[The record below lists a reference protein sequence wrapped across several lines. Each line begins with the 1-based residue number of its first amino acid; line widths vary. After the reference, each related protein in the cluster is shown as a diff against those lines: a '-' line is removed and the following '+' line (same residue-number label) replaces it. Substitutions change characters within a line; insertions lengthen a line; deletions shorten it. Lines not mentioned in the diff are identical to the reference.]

1 MPSSPGTF
9 SSSEQKPPPPA
20 LAHEQEHSADTPS
33 AREKKEEQKLEVTTA
48 QPYARLGPGALRMR
62 SAIRSVILVVTLIGA
77 ALAVYFYAQSYELY
91 PHTDNA
97 YVQADLVRIAPRV
110 SGPVVESPLHDN
122 QHVKQGDLLLQIDP
136 EDFRVQVD
144 IQQAQLALSQAQ
156 LDQAKAAITQAQST
170 IDESDER
177 IREAQAPAE
186 RSKRDLDRAVALMK
200 SAAKAISQQDL
211 DAARSTA
218 DSAAANLDAAKAA
231 ARVARAAAQSAQA
244 NLEAAQAQERRAAAG
259 LEDARLQLSYTHI
272 VAPVDGWV
280 TNLNLPPGNYLTA
293 GQSPLTL
300 VADHTWRVLAYF
312 KETSTGR
319 VRPGQKAT
327 VRLFP
332 FPGKVFDGVVEGT
345 GWGIY
350 QEDGSASATTNQLP
364 NISPTVNWV
373 RLPQR
378 FPVRID
384 LPHEDAAHPFR
395 IGQTAVVKIDTVAAP

>member
-1 MPSSPGTF
+1 MASSPGTF
-9 SSSEQKPPPPA
+9 SSAEQKTPPPA
-20 LAHEQEHSADTPS
+20 PVHDPEKTAEAPA
-33 AREKKEEQKLEVTTA
+33 ARAPVAEPKANAPGA
-48 QPYARLGPGALRMR
+48 QPYARLGPRALR
-62 SAIRSVILVVTLIGA
+62 IRATIRAVILVLTLAGA
-77 ALAVYFYAQSYELY
+77 ALAIYWYAQSYELY

-97 YVQADLVRIAPRV
+97 YVQADLVRVAPRV
-110 SGPVVESPLHDN
+110 SGPVVQSPLHDN
-122 QHVKQGDLLLQIDP
+122 QYVKQGELLLEIDP
-136 EDFRVQVD
+136 EDFQVQVD
-144 IQQAQLALSQAQ
+144 IQQAQLALSEAQ
-156 LDQAKAAITQAQST
+156 LVQAKAAITQAEST
-170 IDESDER
+170 VDENDER
-177 IREAQAPAE
+177 IREAQAPAD
-186 RSKRDLDRAVALMK
+186 RSKRDLDRAVALMN
-200 SAAKAISQQDL
+200 SAARAISQQDL

-218 DSAAANLDAAKAA
+218 TSAAAGLNAAKAA
-231 ARVARAAAQSAQA
+231 ARAARAATQSAQA

-259 LEDARLQLSYTHI
+259 LNDARLQLSYTRI

-312 KETSTGR
+312 KETNTGR
-319 VRPGQKAT
+319 IRPGQSAK

-332 FPGKVFDGVVEGT
+332 FPDKVFDGVVQGI

-350 QEDGSASATTNQLP
+350 QEDGNASTTTNQLP

-395 IGQTAVVKIDTVAAP
+395 IGQTAVVKIDTVNAP

>member
-1 MPSSPGTF
+1 MVV
-9 SSSEQKPPPPA
+9 
-20 LAHEQEHSADTPS
+20 LA
-33 AREKKEEQKLEVTTA
+33 
-48 QPYARLGPGALRMR
+48 
-62 SAIRSVILVVTLIGA
+62 TLIGA
-77 ALAVYFYAQSYELY
+77 ALAVYFYSRSYELY

-97 YVQADLVRIAPRV
+97 FVQADLVRIAPRV

-136 EDFRVQVD
+136 EDFQVEVD
-144 IQQAQLALSQAQ
+144 IQRAQLALSQAQ

-170 IDESDER
+170 IDETDER
-177 IREAQAPAE
+177 IREALAPAE
-186 RSKRDLDRAVALMK
+186 RSKRDFDRASALMK
-200 SAAKAISQQDL
+200 STPKAISQQDL

-218 DSAAANLDAAKAA
+218 DSTAANLSAAKAA
-231 ARVARAAAQSAQA
+231 ARVARAAAESAQA
-244 NLEAAQAQERRAAAG
+244 ALEAAQAQVRRAAAG
-259 LEDARLQLSYTHI
+259 LENARLQLSYTRI

-293 GQSPLTL
+293 GQSPLTR
-300 VADHTWRVLAYF
+300 VADRTWRVLAYF

-319 VRPGQKAT
+319 IRPGQKAT

-332 FPGKVFDGVVEGT
+332 FPGKVFDGVVEGI

-350 QEDGSASATTNQLP
+350 QEDGSASVTTNQLP

-384 LPHEDAAHPFR
+384 LPDEDAAHPFR
-395 IGQTAVVKIDTVAAP
+395 IGQTAVVRIDTVGAP

>member
-1 MPSSPGTF
+1 MNDEP
-9 SSSEQKPPPPA
+9 KA
-20 LAHEQEHSADTPS
+20 
-33 AREKKEEQKLEVTTA
+33 EVTTV
-48 QPYARLGPGALRMR
+48 QHYARLGPGALRMR
-62 SAIRSVILVVTLIGA
+62 ATIRAVILVVTLIGA
-77 ALAVYFYAQSYELY
+77 ALAAYFYTRSYELY

-136 EDFRVQVD
+136 EDFRVQVE
-144 IQQAQLALSQAQ
+144 IQQAQLALADAQ
-156 LDQAKAAITQAQST
+156 LDQAKAAITQAQSS

-177 IREAQAPAE
+177 IRAAQAPAE
-186 RSKRDLDRAVALMK
+186 RSKRDLDRAIALMK

-218 DSAAANLDAAKAA
+218 DSDAANLDAAKAA
-231 ARVARAAAQSAQA
+231 AQVSRAAAQSAQA
-244 NLEAAQAQERRAAAG
+244 ALEAAQAQERHAAAG
-259 LEDARLQLSYTHI
+259 LEDARLQLSYTRI

-300 VADHTWRVLAYF
+300 VADHSWRVLAYF

-319 VRPGQKAT
+319 IRPGQKVT

-332 FPGKVFDGVVEGT
+332 FPDKVFDAVVEGI

-350 QEDGSASATTNQLP
+350 QDDGSASPTTNQLP

-384 LPHEDAAHPFR
+384 LPQEDAAHPFR
-395 IGQTAVVKIDTVAAP
+395 IGQTAVVRIDTVAVP

>member
-1 MPSSPGTF
+1 MQEKTADAAPAPAREG
-9 SSSEQKPPPPA
+9 EQKAGAPA
-20 LAHEQEHSADTPS
+20 
-33 AREKKEEQKLEVTTA
+33 A
-48 QPYARLGPGALRMR
+48 QPYARLGPGALRLR
-62 SAIRSVILVVTLIGA
+62 AGIRGVVVLATLIGA
-77 ALAVYFYAQSYELY
+77 ALAVYFYSRSYELY

-97 YVQADLVRIAPRV
+97 FVQADLVRIAPRV

-136 EDFRVQVD
+136 EDFQVEVD
-144 IQQAQLALSQAQ
+144 IQRAQLALSQAQ

-170 IDESDER
+170 IDETDER
-177 IREAQAPAE
+177 IREALAPAE
-186 RSKRDLDRAVALMK
+186 RSKRDFDRASALMK
-200 SAAKAISQQDL
+200 STPKAISQQDL

-218 DSAAANLDAAKAA
+218 DSAAANLSAAKAA
-231 ARVARAAAQSAQA
+231 ARVARAAAESAQA
-244 NLEAAQAQERRAAAG
+244 ALEAAQAQVRRAAAG
-259 LEDARLQLSYTHI
+259 LENARLQLSYTRI

-300 VADHTWRVLAYF
+300 VADRTWRVLAYF

-319 VRPGQKAT
+319 IRTGQKAT

-332 FPGKVFDGVVEGT
+332 FPGKVFDGVVEGI

-350 QEDGSASATTNQLP
+350 QEDGSASVTTNQLP

-384 LPHEDAAHPFR
+384 LPDEDAAHPFR
-395 IGQTAVVKIDTVAAP
+395 IGQTAVVRIDTVAAP

>member
-1 MPSSPGTF
+1 MPSSPG
-9 SSSEQKPPPPA
+9 SSSLADPPPA
-20 LAHEQEHSADTPS
+20 PVPERHADAPG
-33 AREKKEEQKLEVTTA
+33 A
-48 QPYARLGPGALRMR
+48 QTYARLGPEALRR
-62 SAIRSVILVVTLIGA
+62 RATIRAVILVASLAGA
-77 ALAVYFYAQSYELY
+77 ALALFFYARSYERY

-110 SGPVVESPLHDN
+110 SGPVVKMPLHDN
-122 QHVKQGDLLLQIDP
+122 QHVNRGDLLIQIDP
-136 EDFRVQVD
+136 EDFQVQVD
-144 IQQAQLALSQAQ
+144 EQQAQLALSTAQ
-156 LDQAKAAITQAQST
+156 VDQAKAAIAQAQSAVQ
-170 IDESDER
+170 ESDER
-177 IREAQAPAE
+177 VSEALAPAE
-186 RSKRDLDRAVALMK
+186 RSQRDIDRAVALMN

-211 DAARSTA
+211 DASRATA
-218 DSAAANLDAAKAA
+218 DSASANLNAAKAA
-231 ARVARAAAQSAQA
+231 ARAARAAVQSAQA
-244 NLEAAQAQERRAAAG
+244 NFEAAQAQERRAAAS
-259 LEDARLQLSYTHI
+259 LRDAQLQLSYTRI
-272 VAPVDGWV
+272 LAPVDGWV

-319 VRPGQKAT
+319 MRPGQSAR

-332 FPGKVFDGVVEGT
+332 FPGTAFDGVVEGI

-350 QEDGSASATTNQLP
+350 QEDGSASETTDQLP

-378 FPVRID
+378 FPVRIE

-395 IGQTAVVKIDTVAAP
+395 IGQTAVVEIDTVAPAANHADDQ

>member
-9 SSSEQKPPPPA
+9 SSPEQKLPPPA
-20 LAHEQEHSADTPS
+20 PAPEQEKTAEAPA
-33 AREKKEEQKLEVTTA
+33 ARVKEERKPDPPAE
-48 QPYARLGPGALRMR
+48 QPYARLGPRALR
-62 SAIRSVILVVTLIGA
+62 IRATIRAVVLLVTLIGA
-77 ALAVYFYAQSYELY
+77 ALAIYFYAQSYELY

-97 YVQADLVRIAPRV
+97 YMQADLVRVAPRV

-122 QHVKQGDLLLQIDP
+122 QYVKQGDLLIQIDP

-144 IQQAQLALSQAQ
+144 VQEAQLGLAQAQ
-156 LDQAKAAITQAQST
+156 LDQAKAAIAQAQST
-170 IDESDER
+170 VDESDQR
-177 IREAQAPAE
+177 VREAQAPAD
-186 RSKRDLDRAVALMK
+186 RSKRDLERAVALMT

-211 DAARSTA
+211 DAAKSTA
-218 DSAAANLDAAKAA
+218 TSAAANLDAAKAA
-231 ARVARAAAQSAQA
+231 TRTAQAATQAARA
-244 NLEAAQAQERRAAAG
+244 NLEAAQAQERRATAS
-259 LEDARLQLSYTHI
+259 LNDARLQLSYTRI

-293 GQSPLTL
+293 GQSPVTL

-312 KETSTGR
+312 KETNTGR
-319 VRPGQKAT
+319 MRPGQSAK

-332 FPGKVFDGVVEGT
+332 FPGKVFDGVVEGI

-395 IGQTAVVKIDTVAAP
+395 IGQTAVVQIDTVKAP

>member
-1 MPSSPGTF
+1 
-9 SSSEQKPPPPA
+9 
-20 LAHEQEHSADTPS
+20 
-33 AREKKEEQKLEVTTA
+33 
-48 QPYARLGPGALRMR
+48 
-62 SAIRSVILVVTLIGA
+62 
-77 ALAVYFYAQSYELY
+77 LAVFFYTQSYESY

-122 QHVKQGDLLLQIDP
+122 QRVKQGDLLLQIDP

-144 IQQAQLALSQAQ
+144 IQRAQLALSQAQ

-170 IDESDER
+170 IDETDER
-177 IREAQAPAE
+177 IREALAPAD
-186 RSKRDLDRAVALMK
+186 RAKRDLDRASALMK
-200 SAAKAISQQDL
+200 STPKAISQQDL
-211 DAARSTA
+211 DAAQSTA
-218 DSAAANLDAAKAA
+218 DSAAANLSAAKAA
-231 ARVARAAAQSAQA
+231 ARVARAAEQSAQA

-259 LEDARLQLSYTHI
+259 LEDARLQLSYTRI

-293 GQSPLTL
+293 GHSPLTL

-332 FPGKVFDGVVEGT
+332 FPGKVFDGVVEGI

-350 QEDGSASATTNQLP
+350 QEDGSASVTTNQLP

-384 LPHEDAAHPFR
+384 LPAEDAAHPFR
-395 IGQTAVVKIDTVAAP
+395 IGQTAVVRIDTVAAP

>member
-1 MPSSPGTF
+1 MPSSPGAF
-9 SSSEQKPPPPA
+9 SSPEQKPAPPEPA
-20 LAHEQEHSADTPS
+20 HGPEKTADATAAP
-33 AREKKEEQKLEVTTA
+33 AKAEAPKAAAPA
-48 QPYARLGPGALRMR
+48 QPYARLGPGALRLR
-62 SAIRSVILVVTLIGA
+62 AGIRAVVVLATLIGA
-77 ALAVYFYAQSYELY
+77 ALAVYFYSRSYELY

-97 YVQADLVRIAPRV
+97 FVQADLVRIAPRV

-136 EDFRVQVD
+136 EDFQVEVD
-144 IQQAQLALSQAQ
+144 IQRAQLALSQAQ

-170 IDESDER
+170 IDETDER
-177 IREAQAPAE
+177 IREALAPAE
-186 RSKRDLDRAVALMK
+186 RSTRDFDRASALMK
-200 SAAKAISQQDL
+200 STPKAISQQDL

-218 DSAAANLDAAKAA
+218 DSAGANLSAAKAA
-231 ARVARAAAQSAQA
+231 ARVARAAAESAQA
-244 NLEAAQAQERRAAAG
+244 ALEAAQAQVRRAAAG
-259 LEDARLQLSYTHI
+259 LENARLQLSYTRI

-300 VADHTWRVLAYF
+300 VADRTWRVLAYF

-319 VRPGQKAT
+319 IRPGQKAT

-332 FPGKVFDGVVEGT
+332 FPGKVFDGVVEGI

-350 QEDGSASATTNQLP
+350 QEDGSASVTTNQLP

-373 RLPQR
+373 RLPHR

-384 LPHEDAAHPFR
+384 LPDEDAAHPFR
-395 IGQTAVVKIDTVAAP
+395 IGQTAVVRIDTVAAP

>member
-1 MPSSPGTF
+1 
-9 SSSEQKPPPPA
+9 
-20 LAHEQEHSADTPS
+20 
-33 AREKKEEQKLEVTTA
+33 
-48 QPYARLGPGALRMR
+48 
-62 SAIRSVILVVTLIGA
+62 
-77 ALAVYFYAQSYELY
+77 
-91 PHTDNA
+91 
-97 YVQADLVRIAPRV
+97 
-110 SGPVVESPLHDN
+110 
-122 QHVKQGDLLLQIDP
+122 VKQGDLLLQIDP
-136 EDFRVQVD
+136 EDFQVEVD
-144 IQQAQLALSQAQ
+144 IQRAQLALSQAQ

-170 IDESDER
+170 IDETDER
-177 IREAQAPAE
+177 IREALAPAE
-186 RSKRDLDRAVALMK
+186 RSKRDFDRASALMK
-200 SAAKAISQQDL
+200 STPKAISQQDL

-218 DSAAANLDAAKAA
+218 DSAAANLSAAKAA
-231 ARVARAAAQSAQA
+231 ARVARAAAESAQA
-244 NLEAAQAQERRAAAG
+244 ALEAAQAQVRRAAAG
-259 LEDARLQLSYTHI
+259 LENARLQLSYTRI

-300 VADHTWRVLAYF
+300 VADRTWRVLAYF

-319 VRPGQKAT
+319 IRTGQKAT

-332 FPGKVFDGVVEGT
+332 FPGKVFDGVVEGI

-350 QEDGSASATTNQLP
+350 QEDGSASVTTNQLP

-395 IGQTAVVKIDTVAAP
+395 IGQTAVVRIDTVAGP